1 MPAVKDIDKFNETL
15 VTLGNEPEVLS
26 RWGESLEHVETPAE
40 GLDNDLNDLL
50 NDVET
55 EEDRG
60 TNLPPDDGADFEA
73 LMESLNVDNRANDE
87 DQEGG
92 DEPENLFEDSEPGEP
107 FDESEEPDESIPES
121 AEPPEDEEFSLDDFN
136 LDDDFF
142 SEGEETEDLPDF
154 KEEEPAPPEEEEP
167 APPEEEDRELFE
179 ETEEGGPEADEF
191 AEADFAGELPD
202 FGEEEQ
208 ETPAEEEPEVFEEPG
223 ESVPETADDE
233 SFGDDMDFGDFSLD
247 DQEFGE
253 IEEAEAAGDDDF
265 ALPDIGETEEE
276 AEEET
281 DELPE
286 GIEETA
292 EPDVPDEFSLE
303 TPEGSEELFLD
314 EEETGGEGEFSADSF
329 NIDTEP
335 GDETFSLDDDVP
347 GGEGEEDFEIDEFS
361 LGDFGAEFGI
371 DDDTSAEVEPE
382 DHDNPANELP
392 ESPAEE
398 FAEAGL
404 DEYSISSESFSRI
417 KKTLGALPLNLKIAV
432 EEQIAGGG
440 GSPDQVKL
448 LLRQLA
454 EGAPIGEIAAA
465 TGKIAG
471 KKIKLP
477 EGYEKR
483 SGYIFEEE
491 RNSFSYRFAHNVIP
505 ILKVVLITLASA
517 GVVGFLAYRFIYRPI
532 HARNLYAAGYENLTE
547 ENYSRAE
554 NYFDRAV
561 SVLPRQGWFFRY
573 AEGYTEKDEY
583 ILAEEKYEEIL
594 ARYPSERKGYLDF
607 AEFESE
613 TLANYER
620 AESILNRWLED
631 ELYDYDA
638 LLLAGDNYMEWGKED
653 PSRYE
658 NARQSYVTLLRRYG
672 ERDELLFR
680 MLSYFIAVDNY
691 DEVVRLKTLFQSD
704 PGVDVEPLIYARL
717 GGYLLA
723 KGDIQEVR
731 DILVRALRQDER
743 LPEIHYNLAKYYRV
757 MKDPLEEEKALKNTR
772 SLLLAVNP
780 LPADRTRILVDTY
793 GRLGEVYFDRREYQK
808 SQENLSE
815 AVSRYERALEADLF
829 GRDPRFGSF
838 YTLLGDIRYYAF
850 GEFDAAFDLYNVAE
864 SHGYIDPEMNYKR
877 GVIHYK
883 NNRYREGLTEF
894 SIAEEELWN
903 NRNILYAFGN
913 TMYRLGN
920 YYPAQGYY
928 EALLD
933 DLQTQK
939 RRTENLFPEEDER
952 HDALL
957 INIYKVQNNLGITMI
972 KLGDQF
978 SNPSYR
984 AEGLAVLTESSENYD
999 NYARDRDTMVR
1010 SRTKNLAYLNQRNAI
1025 LPQSDFDL
1033 EIYGD
1038 LPLDSEELYF

>member
-1 MPAVKDIDKFNETL
+1 
-15 VTLGNEPEVLS
+15 
-26 RWGESLEHVETPAE
+26 
-40 GLDNDLNDLL
+40 
-50 NDVET
+50 
-55 EEDRG
+55 
-60 TNLPPDDGADFEA
+60 
-73 LMESLNVDNRANDE
+73 
-87 DQEGG
+87 
-92 DEPENLFEDSEPGEP
+92 
-107 FDESEEPDESIPES
+107 
-121 AEPPEDEEFSLDDFN
+121 
-136 LDDDFF
+136 
-142 SEGEETEDLPDF
+142 
-154 KEEEPAPPEEEEP
+154 
-167 APPEEEDRELFE
+167 
-179 ETEEGGPEADEF
+179 
-191 AEADFAGELPD
+191 
-202 FGEEEQ
+202 
-208 ETPAEEEPEVFEEPG
+208 
-223 ESVPETADDE
+223 
-233 SFGDDMDFGDFSLD
+233 MDFGDFSLD
-247 DQEFGE
+247 DQEFGD
-253 IEEAEAAGDDDF
+253 IEEAESAEEDEF
-265 ALPDIGETEEE
+265 SLPDIDDADQKEEI
-276 AEEET
+276 

-314 EEETGGEGEFSADSF
+314 EEETGGEAEFSADSF

-335 GDETFSLDDDVP
+335 GDDTFSLEDAAVSE
-347 GGEGEEDFEIDEFS
+347 GEGEDDFEIDEFS

-371 DDDTSAEVEPE
+371 DDETSAELEPE

-404 DEYSISSESFSRI
+404 DEYSISSESFGRV

-440 GSPDQVKL
+440 GGSPDQIKL

-454 EGAPIGEIAAA
+454 EGAPIGEIAAT

-483 SGYIFEEE
+483 SGIIFEEE
-491 RNSFSYRFAHNVIP
+491 RNSFSYRFIHNVIP
-505 ILKVVLITLASA
+505 ILRVVLITLASV
-517 GVVGFLAYRFIYRPI
+517 GVVGFFSYRFIYRPI
-532 HARNLYAAGYENLTE
+532 HAQNLYAAGYENLSE
-547 ENYSRAE
+547 GNYGRAE

-561 SVLPRQGWFFRY
+561 SVLPRQKWFFRY
-573 AEGYTEKDEY
+573 AEGYTDKDEY
-583 ILAEEKYEEIL
+583 VLAEEKYEEIL
-594 ARYPSERKGYLDF
+594 ARYPSDRQGYLDF

-613 TLANYER
+613 ILANYER
-620 AESILNRWLED
+620 AESVLNRWLED
-631 ELYDYDA
+631 NLYDYEA
-638 LLLAGDNYMEWGKED
+638 LLLSGDNYMEWGKED
-653 PSRYE
+653 SSRYD
-658 NARQSYVTLLRRYG
+658 NARQSYVTLIRRYG

-691 DEVVRLKTLFQSD
+691 NEVLRLKTLFQSD
-704 PGVDVEPLIYARL
+704 PGVEVEPLIYARL

-731 DILVRALRQDER
+731 DILVRALRQDET

-757 MKDPLEEEKALKNTR
+757 MKDPREEEKALKNTR

-780 LPADRTRILVDTY
+780 LPVDRTRVLVDTY
-793 GRLGEVYFDRREYQK
+793 GRLGEVYFDRGEYQK

-815 AVSRYERALEADLF
+815 AVSLYERALEADLF
-829 GRDPRFGSF
+829 GRDARFGSF

-883 NNRYREGLTEF
+883 NSRYREGLTEF

-933 DLQTQK
+933 DLRTEK
-939 RRTENLFPEEDER
+939 RRTENLFP
-952 HDALL
+952 
-957 INIYKVQNNLGITMI
+957 
-972 KLGDQF
+972 
-978 SNPSYR
+978 
-984 AEGLAVLTESSENYD
+984 
-999 NYARDRDTMVR
+999 
-1010 SRTKNLAYLNQRNAI
+1010 
-1025 LPQSDFDL
+1025 
-1033 EIYGD
+1033 
-1038 LPLDSEELYF
+1038 